1 MSTSSARCSR
11 AWSSRASPP
20 PRAFAKPAPGPF
32 DRRSLAAH
40 PLLLAFARSRRSGR
54 RLFGP
59 GRGDPQAL
67 GMAPLRPG
75 PRRTPGAR
83 EGTASARA
91 AASPGA
97 REAQLLAL
105 VILSPRHGGD
115 GSACARRR
123 GSPKQIPRCAR
134 YDTSLVRAAENPW
147 HSGGTASRVGHPE
160 PPARGRR
167 ICLYPAQGKPKADP
181 SLCSRSHI
189 FGPSAGEPLTLG
201 RTPLRSG
208 SRRVLALGRTPS
220 CCESPGAHTRRSP
233 VPPPD
238 ADCHR
243 PAPTLH
249 AAHWAPNDRPAID
262 KTWTTG

>member
-67 GMAPLRPG
+67 GMVLLRPE
-75 PRRTPGAR
+75 PRRTPDTR
-83 EGTASARA
+83 E
-91 AASPGA
+91 
-97 REAQLLAL
+97 
-105 VILSPRHGGD
+105 
-115 GSACARRR
+115 
-123 GSPKQIPRCAR
+123 
-134 YDTSLVRAAENPW
+134 DTSSVRVATNPW
-147 HSGGTASRVGHPE
+147 HSGGPASRVGHPE